1 MNTTSKKLISAVLLA
16 SMLTATACS
25 SKDSKN
31 VGTPESTVAPAAS
44 VDGLFPTGDKS
55 YFVPFQDPEHSYC
68 TISEGLGTPVREQK
82 LGGCYCY
89 SAVTDMQS
97 NYLKVKGELVDINP
111 YDIISRIYES
121 PDPTGKKTVTYD
133 EEKYYVTGGNVTDYG
148 GDVERVTG
156 ALCADPL
163 NGFLISESNI
173 FGSYNCDVEGL
184 YRISE
189 DELKTIVRKYGAVS
203 VSCNYTKGCKTVN
216 GYHTQNFQN
225 NAKNYNHVVSIVGWD
240 DNFPADCFEDP
251 ASRNGAWLAQN
262 SFGEIWGNSGY
273 YWISYDMAIHEIYNC
288 NVTKEYKSAVSYGR
302 FPREIIPSSDLLD
315 ITGRNIESTELTL
328 DAVNGCNNVTG
339 ATVYD
344 VKGTI
349 GAIGF
354 WTDAP
359 GQPYEIEIL
368 DGEFGDVLATKSGSF
383 DYAGYHTVR
392 LDSPIK
398 VKKFTVVVKT
408 AGLGVFE
415 GESSET
421 KVYAILNTYPAHYE
435 AKTKPGRSFV
445 KAGDEWVDVTAPDVM
460 SRLGLKDVPAFKDA
474 GTVGDPCITVLF
486 V

>member
-1 MNTTSKKLISAVLLA
+1 MNGTTKKLISAVLLA
-16 SMLTATACS
+16 AMVTAASCS
-25 SKDSKN
+25 NKDPKN
-31 VGTPESTVAPAAS
+31 IGTPESTVAPATS
-44 VDGLFPTGDKS
+44 VDNLFPTGDKS
-55 YFVPFQDPEHSYC
+55 YYVPFQDPEHSYC
-68 TISEGLGTPVREQK
+68 TISDGLGTPVREQK

-89 SAVTDMQS
+89 SAVTNMQS
-97 NYLKVKGELVDINP
+97 NYLKTKGELIDINP
-111 YDIISRIYES
+111 FDIINRIYEAS
-121 PDPTGKKTVTYD
+121 DPTGKKAMTFD

-148 GDVERVTG
+148 GDIDRVTG

-163 NGFLISESNI
+163 NGFLVSESNI
-173 FGSYNCDVEGL
+173 FGTYKCDVEGC

-189 DELKTIVRKYGAVS
+189 DELKAVIRRYGAIS
-203 VSCNYTKGCKTVN
+203 FSCNYTKGCKLIN
-216 GYHTQNFQN
+216 GYYTQNYPD
-225 NAKNYNHVVSIVGWD
+225 NARNYNHVVAIVGWD
-240 DNFPADCFEDP
+240 DNFPADCFENP

-273 YWISYDMAIHEIYNC
+273 YWISYDMEISGIFNC
-288 NVTKEYKSAVSYGR
+288 SVTKEYSSAVSFGR
-302 FPREIIPSSDLLD
+302 FPEMAIPSSDLLD
-315 ITGRNIESTELTL
+315 IAGKDMETTEITFEGI
-328 DAVNGCNNVTG
+328 NKCNNVTS

-383 DYAGYHTVR
+383 EFAGYHTVK

-408 AGLGVFE
+408 AGLGFFE
-415 GESSET
+415 GESHDT
-421 KVYAILNTYPAHYE
+421 KVYAVLNTYPAHYE

-445 KAGDEWVDVTAPDVM
+445 KAGDEWIDVTDPDVM
-460 SRLGLKDVPAFKDA
+460 SRLGLKDITEFKDT